1 MSVALVRLHIYMS
14 NTPHWNFILSTIFF
28 VTILYYYIHRFASL
42 HNHLVVTK
50 INLIKHG
57 YYVKMGT

>member
-14 NTPHWNFILSTIFF
+14 LELYIRYDFFF

-57 YYVKMGT
+57 YYVKIGT